1 MPYMPNLA
9 SPEGD
14 FYNQS
19 VEVLTR
25 EVMRCSE
32 LGVGHLVLHFG
43 SHLGSSID
51 QGHERVI
58 RACKKAI
65 KETQDAEVRLLL
77 ETSAGTKNSVGS
89 RFEFVKRVLTGVGN
103 EKRIGVCLDTCH
115 VFASGYDL
123 RSEAAVKKTIEEFDN
138 VVGLSN
144 LRLIHLND
152 SKAGLGEGKDRH
164 EHIGLGQIT
173 STGFRALLNLEQL
186 RQIPFILETPVDGVR
201 DDKEDVAYTKN
212 LAGI

>member
-9 SPEGD
+9 SPEDG

-19 VEVLTR
+19 AEVLTR

-201 DDKEDVAYTKN
+201 DDKEDVAYTKK